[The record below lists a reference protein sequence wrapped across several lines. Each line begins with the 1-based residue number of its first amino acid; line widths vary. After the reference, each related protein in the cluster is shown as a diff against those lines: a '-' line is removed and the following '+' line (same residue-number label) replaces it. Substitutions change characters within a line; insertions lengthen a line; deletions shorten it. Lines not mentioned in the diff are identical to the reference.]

1 MTTKG
6 KRHWLTSWNRH
17 RTVRLVLSCT
27 PEEATLVREL
37 AAERGETVQAYLMH
51 LVLRAAARSRRQ
63 TITTKED
70 TNEN

>member
-1 MTTKG
+1 MT
-6 KRHWLTSWNRH
+6 KRHRDWKTSWNRH